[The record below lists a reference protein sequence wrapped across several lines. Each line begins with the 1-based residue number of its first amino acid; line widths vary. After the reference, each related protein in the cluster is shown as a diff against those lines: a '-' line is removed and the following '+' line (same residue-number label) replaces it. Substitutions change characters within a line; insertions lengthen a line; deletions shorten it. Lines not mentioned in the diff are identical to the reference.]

1 MSTAATPTRA
11 SMDPKPKSH
20 RHITPDGYKRL
31 LAEHD
36 QIWKVH
42 RPKVVREVEAAAALG
57 DRSENAEYIYGKK
70 KLREL
75 DRRLQELRDL
85 MDKLTVTE
93 PKPHP
98 TGRAYFGAWVTVE
111 LEDGT
116 EKTYRLVGPDET
128 EPSAGAISVDAPLG
142 RALLGKRDGEVVAV
156 MRPAGLVE
164 LTVVEVRWTR
174 PEEE

>member
-1 MSTAATPTRA
+1 MSTPAM
-11 SMDPKPKSH
+11 SSPKPN

-36 QIWKVH
+36 EIWTVR
-42 RPKVVREVEAAAALG
+42 RPKIVSEVEAAAALG

-85 MDKLTVTE
+85 MDRLTVTE

-98 TGRAYFGAWVTVE
+98 SGRAYFGAWVTVE
-111 LEDGT
+111 HEDGA

-128 EPSAGAISVDAPLG
+128 EPSNGSISVEAPLG
-142 RALLGKRDGEVVAV
+142 RALLGKKEGEVVTV
-156 MRPAGLVE
+156 MRPVGPVE
-164 LTVVEVRWTR
+164 LTVVEVSWS
-174 PEEE
+174 PPQE

>member
-1 MSTAATPTRA
+1 MSKTQ
-11 SMDPKPKSH
+11 

-36 QIWKVH
+36 KIWTVL
-42 RPKVVREVEAAAALG
+42 RPKIVSEVEAAAALG

-85 MDKLTVTE
+85 MDRLTVTD

-98 TGRAYFGAWVTVE
+98 SGRAYFGAWVTVE
-111 LEDGT
+111 HEDGA

-128 EPSAGAISVDAPLG
+128 EPSAGSISVDAPLG
-142 RALLGKRDGEVVAV
+142 RALLGKKEGEVVAV

-164 LTVVEVRWTR
+164 LTVVEVSWS
-174 PEEE
+174 PPQE